1 MRSLDICE
9 KALSLLTELSGLER
23 IRRED
28 RLREDLGLDSLSM
41 VSLLVRIE
49 EEFGFELRESDIN
62 PAALQT
68 AEDVVSLAERYAE
81 EAA

>member
-1 MRSLDICE
+1 
-9 KALSLLTELSGLER
+9 
-23 IRRED
+23 
-28 RLREDLGLDSLSM
+28 M

-68 AEDVVSLAERYAE
+68 AEDVVSLAERYAK